1 MDQVVV
7 ATEGLGPREQE
18 PRPVSRV
25 GRADKSP
32 QVEGKPL
39 TFAHWRG
46 LSTPE
51 QLGWLRANI
60 QVQQDDEYRLLAQ
73 IETAS
78 RPKAVKPRCGCPPG
92 GWPKKEKVS

>member
-7 ATEGLGPREQE
+7 AAEGLEAREQE
-18 PRPVSRV
+18 PRPVSRL
-25 GRADKSP
+25 GRSDKGP
-32 QVEGKPL
+32 RLAGPF

-46 LSTPE
+46 LSAFE
-51 QLGWLRANI
+51 QLDWLRANI